1 MRGFEGIR
9 LQEDSDVVDEVIN
22 RISILI
28 ETIPQLAGPIGKD
41 IVSSPAWRAM
51 QARYQ
56 SLRRFRDAG
65 LRPPLVVTLFGPSGA
80 GKSTI
85 FRKLTELPV
94 PAGDIRRPTTY
105 HCLVAVPSQL
115 TRFEFLQDLFPSFQ
129 LQKLADPRAL
139 TEKNSDADTLFYA
152 TSNIT
157 GADAGAP
164 LVVADVPDFNT
175 VEEFNWDRAERMLH
189 RAELVVF
196 LVYHEAYADHR
207 CMQQLAQCARLA
219 GDLVY
224 IFTKTSPEAARS
236 TWEDFLKKIEEC
248 PYFEGHRQ
256 DGQTLREFL
265 RSRWYYFSPRS
276 EKPEL
281 ADIQPIIPAAPDF
294 SSLFLGSGAQ
304 RIILTGF
311 LQSSYQALQ
320 ESQNILREAKERR
333 KKLLENIGK
342 LQNIVNQSAQ
352 TMAQNIFPV
361 GRMLELLQ
369 EESRKATFW
378 LLRPVASALGLFDR
392 QLSRFVNGIKN
403 LADRLEKPSRENPEI
418 KELSEA
424 EKPHLERLIEEVIA
438 EIRQTFPEEAGEGG
452 MFSAKNCQEA
462 RKLLLQSP
470 VPAPMDHWEQSVR
483 EEIQRWIK
491 ENRWRAHALTTLGPL
506 LRVGGIGLIVL
517 DLATTGGVL
526 GTTIG
531 PLTGAAGGS
540 LVFSW
545 FMKNQMEWIAKKT
558 QESWVAQRS
567 QEIAQHI
574 ETYFLTPLVERWKQ
588 TLKELHED
596 RLRNCEE
603 TCRTL
608 DSLLLKG
615 HLVAVTR

>member
-28 ETIPQLAGPIGKD
+28 ETIPQLAGLIGKD

-85 FRKLTELPV
+85 FRKLTELTV

-129 LQKLADPRAL
+129 LQKLADPMAL

-281 ADIQPIIPAAPDF
+281 ADIQPITPAAPDF

-392 QLSRFVNGIKN
+392 QLSGFVNGIKN
-403 LADRLEKPSRENPEI
+403 LADRLKKPSRENPEI

>member
-1 MRGFEGIR
+1 MEGYEGTQLR
-9 LQEDSDVVDEVIN
+9 DDSDVVDEVIN

-28 ETIPQLAGPIGKD
+28 ETVPQLARPIGKE
-41 IVSSPAWRAM
+41 IAKSPSWRAM
-51 QARYQ
+51 HARYA

-85 FRKLTELPV
+85 FRELTGLSV
-94 PAGDIRRPTTY
+94 PAGDVRRPTTY
-105 HCLVAVPSQL
+105 HCLVAVPHHLVHS
-115 TRFEFLQDLFPSFQ
+115 EFLRELFPNFQ
-129 LQKLADPRAL
+129 LQEL
-139 TEKNSDADTLFYA
+139 TDTRFLVEKNSDEDTLFYA
-152 TSNIT
+152 TSDIT
-157 GADAGAP
+157 GADSGAP

-196 LVYHEAYADHR
+196 LVYHEAYADDR

-224 IFTKTSPEAARS
+224 IFTKTSAHTARIIC
-236 TWEDFLKKIEEC
+236 EDLLKKIEEC

-276 EKPEL
+276 EKPKL
-281 ADIQPIIPAAPDF
+281 TDIQPITPGAPVF
-294 SSLFLGSGAQ
+294 PSLFRGSGAQ
-304 RIILTGF
+304 RIILAGF

-320 ESQNILREAKERR
+320 ESQDILREATAQR
-333 KKLLENIGK
+333 KRLLENIAK
-342 LQNIVNQSAQ
+342 LRTIVNESAQ
-352 TMAQNIFPV
+352 IMAQNIFPV

-369 EESRKATFW
+369 EESRRATSWW
-378 LLRPVASALGLFDR
+378 LWPVTASLGLLDR
-392 QLSRFVNGIKN
+392 QISAFTKGIKD
-403 LADRLEKPSRENPEI
+403 LANRVAMRSQENSEV

-424 EKPHLERLIEEVIA
+424 EKPHLERLIEQVIA

-462 RKLLLQSP
+462 RKLVLQSP

-517 DLATTGGVL
+517 DLGTTGGVL

-545 FMKNQMEWIAKKT
+545 FMKNQMERIAKKT
-558 QESWVAQRS
+558 RESWGAQRS
-567 QEIAQHI
+567 QEVAQHI
-574 ETYFLTPLVERWKQ
+574 ETYFLAPLVERWKQ
-588 TLKELHED
+588 TLKELDEN
-596 RLRNCEE
+596 RLRKCEE

-615 HLVAVTR
+615 PRQP